1 MLYIYQIIEFLSNFQ
16 VLRILLSCWYT
27 VNGFEKRYILHT
39 ASTYRM
45 YMYDVSIGKMKVT
58 VKSFDLWRQYLWIF
72 IFQNILGGRNFINL
86 LGYVMNKDC
95 VLLFVLG
102 ISTVEGTHTIH
113 ENYSPSLPL
122 TWILIILTKSS
133 LACVCSRSRASTF
146 SLALVCCSC

>member
-1 MLYIYQIIEFLSNFQ
+1 MYFSLYMYTGINNLVIYLSNSYQIF
-16 VLRILLSCWYT
+16 
-27 VNGFEKRYILHT
+27 RYILRT
-39 ASTYRM
+39 ASRYR
-45 YMYDVSIGKMKVT
+45 MYDVSIGKMKVT

>member
-1 MLYIYQIIEFLSNFQ
+1 MYISLYMYTGINNLVIYLSNSYQIF
-16 VLRILLSCWYT
+16 
-27 VNGFEKRYILHT
+27 RYILRT
-39 ASTYRM
+39 ASRYR
-45 YMYDVSIGKMKVT
+45 MYDVSIGKMKVT

>member
-1 MLYIYQIIEFLSNFQ
+1 MYFSLYMYTGINNLVIYLSNSYQIF
-16 VLRILLSCWYT
+16 
-27 VNGFEKRYILHT
+27 RYILRT
-39 ASTYRM
+39 ASRYR
-45 YMYDVSIGKMKVT
+45 MYDVSIGKMKVT

-72 IFQNILGGRNFINL
+72 IFQNILGGRNFIKL
-86 LGYVMNKDC
+86 LGYVMYKDC
-95 VLLFVLG
+95 VWLFVLG

>member
-27 VNGFEKRYILHT
+27 VNGFEKRYILRT
-39 ASTYRM
+39 ASTYR
-45 YMYDVSIGKMKVT
+45 MYDVSIGKMKVT
-58 VKSFDLWRQYLWIF
+58 VKSFDLWRHYLWIF
-72 IFQNILGGRNFINL
+72 IFQQNILGGRNFIKL
-86 LGYVMNKDC
+86 LGYVMYKDC
-95 VLLFVLG
+95 VWLFVLG

>member
-1 MLYIYQIIEFLSNFQ
+1 MYLSNYQILIFRKFCCPAGALWMG
-16 VLRILLSCWYT
+16 LK
-27 VNGFEKRYILHT
+27 KRYILRT
-39 ASTYRM
+39 PSTCTYH
-45 YMYDVSIGKMKVT
+45 MYDVSIGKMKVT

-86 LGYVMNKDC
+86 LGYVMNKDF

-102 ISTVEGTHTIH
+102 NSTVEGTHTIH
-113 ENYSPSLPL
+113 ENNSPSLPL